1 MNDDDDDDELAL
13 INSVEHGTWQ
23 SVNNLESLK
32 NALMLAATETAT
44 KDTRIN
50 IRIAKRDV
58 SAIKTKALEQ
68 GIPYQT
74 LIASVLHKYASGQVI
89 EK

>member
-1 MNDDDDDDELAL
+1 MNDDELAL
-13 INSVEHGTWQ
+13 INSVENGEWQ
-23 SVNNLESLK
+23 SVNNLKSLK
-32 NALMLAATETAT
+32 NALMLAATETAA

-89 EK
+89 DK